1 MLPEKYVDEQQKRI
15 RKLNDFVDVVERDI
29 FSEEALKGLSMEKI
43 YERYV
48 LAKNALG
55 KEIDTAMKIAKDDDN
70 LAPETKLLLGLVMSL
85 TSEEKKKVKDAI
97 ISIKKME
104 K

>member
-15 RKLNDFVDVVERDI
+15 RKLNDFVDIVENDI
-29 FSEEALKGLSMEKI
+29 FSEESLKGLSMEKV

-55 KEIDTAMKIAKDDDN
+55 KEIDTALKIAKDDN
-70 LAPETKLLLGLVMSL
+70 NMPAETKLLLGLVMSL
-85 TSEEKKKVKDAI
+85 TSEEKKKVREAI
-97 ISIKKME
+97 IQIKKSE